1 MADEEAR
8 AIEQAGKQ
16 QAAHDAKMAEL
27 QVAAEHEHAQLLNS
41 ARRTTIQQLIAQE
54 VQAENEQY
62 ALKLAAFARE
72 IAALDKHGKD
82 YANKL
87 RALQDKEA
95 ELTKEHENKIT
106 QIKDKAE
113 IERNNRILSAET
125 KLDQSIAQGLSSVI
139 MRHESF
145 ASMMTSIGDQILS
158 GMIQNAIMSALVMDF
173 GKEKDAAHAA
183 RKAFNWGWDHGGPAA
198 PILAPTLGAMAFAA
212 TMAFA
217 DGGMVPGNGRGD
229 IVPAMLTP
237 GEHVADKELT
247 DGLRGMVR
255 DGGGKPGNTIHVRA
269 HFAPTIHALDSDG
282 VEDVLTKHQDKFQK
296 HLENSLRKLNH

>member
-1 MADEEAR
+1 M
-8 AIEQAGKQ
+8 IQ
-16 QAAHDAKMAEL
+16 KMGEL
-27 QVAAEHEHAQLLNS
+27 QVAAEHERSQLLNS
-41 ARRTTIQQLIAQE
+41 ARRTTVQQLIAQE

-87 RALQDKEA
+87 KTIQDKEA
-95 ELTKEHENKIT
+95 ELRAEHENKIT

-113 IERNNRILSAET
+113 TERNARILSAET
-125 KLDQSIAQGLSSVI
+125 KFDQSIAQGLTSVI

-145 ASMMTSIGDQILS
+145 AAMMTSIGDQIIS

-198 PILAPTLGAMAFAA
+198 PILAPALGAMAFAA

-217 DGGMVPGNGRGD
+217 EGGMVPGNGRGD

-255 DGGGKPGNTIHVRA
+255 NGGAKSGPVIHVRA
-269 HFAPTIHALDSDG
+269 HFAPTVQAFDADG
-282 VEDVLTKHQDKFQK
+282 VDAVLDKHQDKFQK
-296 HLENSLRKLNH
+296 QFERTLRRMNS